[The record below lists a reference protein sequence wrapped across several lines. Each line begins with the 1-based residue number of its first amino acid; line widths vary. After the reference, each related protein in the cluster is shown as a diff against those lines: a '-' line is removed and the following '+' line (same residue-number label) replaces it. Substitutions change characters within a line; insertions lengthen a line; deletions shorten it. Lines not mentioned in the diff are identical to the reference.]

1 MINLFKILLFS
12 ITTLIIVAH
21 NIIPHYHNSEI
32 SYEKHSEIHLNSEDS
47 FFDYLAFL
55 FHEYTE
61 EGEIEDVITSEKNVF
76 SFIKIYKTPILL
88 VYQYVFNQEV
98 LMISEQN
105 YYAQIILETNSG
117 FSKKLKVR
125 PPPFISLEEFKVIL
139 V

>member
-61 EGEIEDVITSEKNVF
+61 EGEIEDVLTSEQNNL
-76 SFIKIYKTPILL
+76 SHLKIYKTPILL
-88 VYQYVFNQEV
+88 VFQYVLKLEV
-98 LMISEQN
+98 PVISEPN
-105 YYAQIILETNSG
+105 YYAQIILETDSG
-117 FSKKLKVR
+117 FTEKLKVR
-125 PPPFISLEEFKVIL
+125 PPPYIS
-139 V
+139 